1 MSLTSKAAI
10 RFASALDVLTAG
22 AGCSDSVNVLV
33 AGASVSLV
41 LADNGLGG
49 IDHQN
54 VLVAA
59 LTGLARARR
68 RIDAGGIV
76 VLDAQSIA
84 PLRETVQIIEMQQ
97 QMARPEEIQN
107 AHDVV
112 LCRVLKLRKTA

>member
-10 RFASALDVLTAG
+10 RFAAALDVLAAG

-33 AGASVSLV
+33 AGASVALV

-54 VLVAA
+54 VLVAT

-84 PLRETVQIIEMQQ
+84 PLRETVQIIEMQRG
-97 QMARPEEIQN
+97 MAWPDEIQN